1 MKRYILDAFD
11 GNLNEDEA
19 RGYFKKSFTEMGDEE
34 KSYYIGNE
42 DKYLNFF

>member
-19 RGYFKKSFTEMGDEE
+19 EDISKKALRKWVM
-34 KSYYIGNE
+34 KRKAII
-42 DKYLNFF
+42 